1 MNEIRSKGGKKA
13 AKVAITA
20 NCFLTFFNI
29 LIGLL
34 SGSYALVSEG
44 AHTLSDVITSVIAY
58 IGFHI
63 GQKPAD
69 KEHPMG
75 HGRSESISGLII
87 VIFLAMVSYEIISEA
102 LKKIIFHQEITT
114 PSYLAIVMAI
124 IGIIVNYG
132 VSRYIIN
139 IGKEINS
146 PAIIADGEHQK
157 TDIFS
162 SLAILLGVLAANCGF
177 PIADPIIGLI
187 IGCLILKTAYE
198 IGKDNVNNIMGAIPS
213 QELIKEVENAANS
226 VPNVSKAHNI
236 KIDYQ
241 GAYATVTL
249 HIELDGNMN
258 LYESH
263 KIVHEVQRTIVEK
276 VDVIKYASVHACPIG
291 LEYDH
296 LQELDK

>member
-1 MNEIRSKGGKKA
+1 MDEIRQQGGKKA
-13 AKVAITA
+13 ATIAITA

-29 LIGLL
+29 SVGLL
-34 SGSYALVSEG
+34 SGSYALISEG
-44 AHTLSDVITSVIAY
+44 AHTLSDITTSIIAY
-58 IGFHI
+58 IGFKI

-75 HGRSESISGLII
+75 HGRSEAISGLVI

-102 LKKIIFHQEITT
+102 LKKIIFHQTITI
-114 PSYLAIVMAI
+114 PSYLAIIMAI
-124 IGIIVNYG
+124 IGIIVNFV

-139 IGKEINS
+139 IGKKINS

-157 TDIFS
+157 TDIYS
-162 SLAILLGVLAANCGF
+162 SLAILLGVFAANLGF

-198 IGKDNVNNIMGAIPS
+198 IGKDNVNNIMGTIPS
-213 QELIKEVENAANS
+213 PELTKEVENIANS
-226 VPNVSKAHNI
+226 VPKVSKAHNI

-241 GAYATVTL
+241 GSYATVTL

-276 VDVIKYASVHACPIG
+276 IDVIKYASVHSCPAG